1 MGEWTLMTNPKNR
14 TNEEKKRPVLTIQM
28 KDENAYNKLRIKL
41 MVGMWVLWNKKEISD
56 SGFIRAFTKQ
66 FKNECMEAWRND
78 R

>member
-1 MGEWTLMTNPKNR
+1 MAKLDKKSQDREVKN
-14 TNEEKKRPVLTIQM
+14 RPVLTIQM

-41 MVGMWVLWNKKEISD
+41 MVVMWVLWNKKEISD

-78 R
+78 QNKD